1 MTAVGGTQLADNHTV
16 SSYGAEIVA
25 NESAPGIGGYSP
37 GSGFSN
43 YFRAPEYQKPAV
55 DSYFKQHPSPYPS
68 YNYDG
73 SNSSIG
79 ANGGLYNA
87 GGRAYPDISAVS
99 ANIYTVASGC
109 FGLDGGTSYAAPI
122 VAGIISRLN
131 SERLE
136 AGKKTI
142 GFLNPLLYAHPEVLN
157 DITSGHNYGCGTQGF
172 PAAKG

>member
-1 MTAVGGTQLADNHTV
+1 VTAVGGTQLADNHTV

-87 GGRAYPDISAVS
+87 GGRAYQTFQPSVQTYIPLLAGVL
-99 ANIYTVASGC
+99 A
-109 FGLDGGTSYAAPI
+109 LMAAPAMRRPSLP
-122 VAGIISRLN
+122 VSSR
-131 SERLE
+131 
-136 AGKKTI
+136 G
-142 GFLNPLLYAHPEVLN
+142 
-157 DITSGHNYGCGTQGF
+157 
-172 PAAKG
+172 